1 MDHAFVTAVCRIG
14 AVLQQA
20 VTNRSPVTLCYDVL
34 LHLTSSLRLKL
45 LRMETG
51 DHIVVVDD
59 DAEIRSLLTDYLGR
73 NGYRA
78 KAVPDGRA
86 LWPLLDQQ
94 RVDLVVL
101 DLMLPGEDG
110 LEICRRLRN
119 RSRVPII
126 MLTARGEMEAMIDE
140 TLEFMRGIASQE
152 AAQPV
157 NIGALLESLQA
168 DAEER
173 GASFRLVVDE
183 LAPYPAQPVALKR
196 CITNLVDNATKYAD
210 QVTLRVDDTGEALR
224 IIVTDDGPGIPASEI
239 TRVFEPFYRVEK
251 SRSRETGG
259 AGMGL
264 AVAQA
269 IARNHGGEIR
279 LRNLPE
285 GGLQATLELP
295 RAHRSS
301 VEVGDT

>member
-1 MDHAFVTAVCRIG
+1 
-14 AVLQQA
+14 
-20 VTNRSPVTLCYDVL
+20 
-34 LHLTSSLRLKL
+34 K
-45 LRMETG
+45 
-51 DHIVVVDD
+51 
-59 DAEIRSLLTDYLGR
+59 
-73 NGYRA
+73 
-78 KAVPDGRA
+78 
-86 LWPLLDQQ
+86 
-94 RVDLVVL
+94 
-101 DLMLPGEDG
+101 
-110 LEICRRLRN
+110 
-119 RSRVPII
+119 
-126 MLTARGEMEAMIDE
+126 
-140 TLEFMRGIASQE
+140 
-152 AAQPV
+152 
-157 NIGALLESLQA
+157 
-168 DAEER
+168 
-173 GASFRLVVDE
+173 
-183 LAPYPAQPVALKR
+183 
-196 CITNLVDNATKYAD
+196 
-210 QVTLRVDDTGEALR
+210 ALR